1 MDAQTPV
8 PSGHGT
14 ELSDPDTRSQA
25 AQLKGAEVTFGD
37 RVLWHDVDLTV
48 HTGEFVAVLGP
59 NGAGKTTMLRVLL
72 GQIPLSAGTATVA
85 GHPVTKGSADIGYV
99 PQQRAMDTLAPIRGR
114 DLVTMG
120 VDGHRWGPRWPSR
133 ARRRKVDDAIRQV
146 GATSYAEAPISQLSG
161 GEQQRLRIAQALVTD
176 PALMLCDEPLLSLD
190 IRHQDEVT
198 LLIDQARRAHEIGVL
213 FVTHEIN
220 PVLPYIDRVAYVAGG
235 RVLVGTPDEVMRSE
249 TLSELYGSPVQVFRR
264 NNRIVV
270 LADEEHGPHEHG
282 EHQAGTRD

>member
-1 MDAQTPV
+1 MT
-8 PSGHGT
+8 G
-14 ELSDPDTRSQA
+14 A
-25 AQLKGAEVTFGD
+25 AVTFGD

-48 HTGEFVAVLGP
+48 RTGEFVAVLGP

-85 GHPVTKGSADIGYV
+85 GHPVTKGSVDIGYV
-99 PQQRAMDTLAPIRGR
+99 PQQRSMDALAPIRGR

-120 VDGHRWGPRWPSR
+120 VDGHRWGPRWPSP
-133 ARRRKVDDAIRQV
+133 ARRHKVDEAISVV
-146 GATSYAEAPISQLSG
+146 GASSYANAPISQLSG

-176 PALMLCDEPLLSLD
+176 PTLMLCDEPLLSLD
-190 IRHQDEVT
+190 IRHQAAVT
-198 LLIDQARRAHEIGVL
+198 QLIDQARRDRDIGVL

-235 RVLVGTPDEVMRSE
+235 RVLVGTPDEVMRSD

-264 NNRIVV
+264 DNRIIV
-270 LADEEHGPHEHG
+270 LADEERVPHNHG
-282 EHQAGTRD
+282 EHKAKTRD